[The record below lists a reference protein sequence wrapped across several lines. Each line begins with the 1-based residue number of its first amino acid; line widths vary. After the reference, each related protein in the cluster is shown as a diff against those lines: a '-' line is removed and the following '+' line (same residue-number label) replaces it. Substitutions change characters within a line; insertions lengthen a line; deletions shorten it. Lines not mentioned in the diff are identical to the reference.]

1 MVLLKAVLAEFL
13 GTFFF
18 FSVILNAIANAS
30 LGPIA
35 VAVGLLAA
43 IYFGGS
49 VSGGHFNPA
58 VTVMMFAKGNITADV
73 LILYILAQVM
83 AGLVALGVNMVFVG
97 A

>member
-73 LILYILAQVM
+73 LILYILAQIM
-83 AGLVALGVNMVFVG
+83 AGLVALGVNMVFVS